1 MMLTAV
7 INDQSLLVQGIISH
21 FRRTAPGINI
31 QVVDVGQ
38 NAVNEKIIALHPDV
52 IIVESGELA
61 GASVCPLNKL
71 FSELPGLI
79 VVEVNHQTSTV
90 QVIRSQQFKTTGV
103 ADLLNILEG
112 KSSNL
117 AFAC

>member
-1 MMLTAV
+1 MLTAV

-21 FRRTAPGINI
+21 FRRAAPGVNI
-31 QVVDVGQ
+31 QVVDVRQ
-38 NAVNEKIIALHPDV
+38 NAVNEKIIAMHPDV

-61 GASVCPLNKL
+61 GTNVCPLNKL

-90 QVIRSQQFKTTGV
+90 QVIRSQQFTTTGV
-103 ADLLNILEG
+103 SDILNILERG
-112 KSSNL
+112 NNN
-117 AFAC
+117 FAYAC

>member
-1 MMLTAV
+1 MLTAV

-31 QVVDVGQ
+31 QVVDAGQ
-38 NAVNEKIIALHPDV
+38 NALNEKIIALHPEV
-52 IIVESGELA
+52 IIVESSELA
-61 GASVCPLNKL
+61 GTTVCPLNKL
-71 FSELPGLI
+71 FAELPGLI

-90 QVIRSQQFKTTGV
+90 QVIRSQQFTTNGV
-103 ADLLNILEG
+103 SDLLNILESG
-112 KSSNL
+112 SNHL